1 MASVKYDEAV
11 LQKVVDGLYRQAGT
25 IVALTTALGGAVGAG
40 AGYFALLKEPD
51 MTNAGGGVGLIL
63 GLVLGFAAGQARAF
77 SLRAQAQTL
86 LLQMQI
92 ERNTLIAAT
101 EIKALVRRSVSE
113 PNA

>member
-1 MASVKYDEAV
+1 MANI
-11 LQKVVDGLYRQAGT
+11 GT
-25 IVALTTALGGAVGAG
+25 
-40 AGYFALLKEPD
+40 
-51 MTNAGGGVGLIL
+51 GVGLVL

-101 EIKALVRRSVSE
+101 EIKALVRRDINGPST
-113 PNA
+113 